1 MREMMSVEEICH
13 IHTHTS
19 THTHRDP
26 HTHAHTHTRARARAR
41 THTHRDPTHTVSPSL
56 SLKGTREPGTGVTD
70 HGGPWK
76 EAGFFPSAF
85 LATAHLR
92 AKKKASG

>member
-1 MREMMSVEEICH
+1 MSVEEICH
-13 IHTHTS
+13 IHTNTS
-19 THTHRDP
+19 THTHTETP
-26 HTHAHTHTRARARAR
+26 THTRTHTHTRAR
-41 THTHRDPTHTVSPSL
+41 THTHTETPHTVSPSL
-56 SLKGTREPGTGVTD
+56 TLKGTREPGTGVTD